1 MTNATTGGDFFEI
14 RSTTGI
20 AVARCGQRDSP
31 FLAPRSIRLNQQC
44 RDTDLSPK
52 VTFNPLIVTMA
63 AFFQGRFRSGML
75 ATALIRLYGEDVKTT
90 RLQHAS

>member
-1 MTNATTGGDFFEI
+1 MQQPVGTSSRFGRLPGSQSLVADNEIHPSLLHAQYGSISNVATLTF
-14 RSTTGI
+14 
-20 AVARCGQRDSP
+20 
-31 FLAPRSIRLNQQC
+31 
-44 RDTDLSPK
+44 SPK